1 MMRCVLLPCSH
12 RWMGVRGCGHVVMSA
27 GLLML
32 LSLVLI
38 TRPQLLPMNSSSAG
52 DRRLE
57 ATLALQ
63 ELQLAVDCAALLQPI
78 HQRRQPCLSKHNHS
92 TVDVCVYFASD
103 YEFMIPFLVH
113 HLSLGVSHIII
124 YNNDEKIAWYRHP
137 SILCLIAEAM
147 VEVQPWFG
155 DKALMKGLN
164 HCFRKRIPDLHGID
178 MLSVSNDR
186 SLAERSKL
194 MNIWGANFDIDE
206 MLVLHKHQCISQLL
220 PSQLRAPSLAL
231 NWAFFVPEAP
241 LSDYARTGH
250 KAFLPAR
257 DYELHGVVLPHDK
270 LLRRM
275 FENP

>member
-1 MMRCVLLPCSH
+1 
-12 RWMGVRGCGHVVMSA
+12 MSA
-27 GLLML
+27 GLLVL
-32 LSLVLI
+32 LSLALLS
-38 TRPQLLPMNSSSAG
+38 RSQLPPRRNSSSISSSSASNSSAG

-57 ATLALQ
+57 ATIDLQ
-63 ELQLAVDCAALLQPI
+63 ELQLAVDCTALLQPI
-78 HQRRQPCLSKHNHS
+78 HQRRQPCLSKHNQS
-92 TVDVCVYFASD
+92 IVDVCVYFASD

-124 YNNDEKIAWYRHP
+124 YNNDEKVAWYRHP
-137 SILCLIAEAM
+137 SILCLVAEAM

-186 SLAERSKL
+186 SPVERSKL

-250 KAFLPAR
+250 QAFLPAR